1 MRRAYT
7 FLDRGDVYLCVR
19 TDELGDFERPG
30 HETLS
35 PAEARQRLQTWVHED
50 NRLVLRELGR
60 VLGLSLS
67 GLVAQDDMRT
77 LARALSERL
86 ATDMATHAL
95 VRHRTRY
102 RNVGFILEK
111 PVDLADLL
119 PPEEPEE
126 KPVHWV
132 ELELVDHD
140 DRPVPNM
147 ECDLVFPDGR
157 TRKVRTDAH
166 GRARLADVRPG
177 NYEVQFT
184 RLAGGTISQL

>member
-1 MRRAYT
+1 GSARARVVHSQRSKPTTAWRFRATPTRRHETSSSKSTGAEAMRRAYT
-7 FLDRGDVYLCVR
+7 FLDRGDVYLCFR

-77 LARALSERL
+77 LARALSECL
-86 ATDMATHAL
+86 ANDMATHAL
-95 VRHRTRY
+95 VRRRTKY

-111 PVDLADLL
+111 PV
-119 PPEEPEE
+119 
-126 KPVHWV
+126 
-132 ELELVDHD
+132 
-140 DRPVPNM
+140 
-147 ECDLVFPDGR
+147 
-157 TRKVRTDAH
+157 
-166 GRARLADVRPG
+166 
-177 NYEVQFT
+177 
-184 RLAGGTISQL
+184 